1 MIWTVVV
8 AAVAD
13 SKMLLKVVFLP
24 GGSTLLVQTFL
35 HANLS
40 LALVFRFPLHN
51 LLKSWLTG
59 LSSLSSEY
67 S

>member
-35 HANLS
+35 HVKLS
-40 LALVFRFPLHN
+40 LVLVFHFPLHD
-51 LLKSWLTG
+51 LFKSWSTG